1 MLGGI
6 SRACGMQRV
15 CFTVSGQ
22 HPRSGIPHRKTPR
35 PSLDE
40 EVPSNWESSGRQQIP
55 RTGERWGGQ
64 FQSLGTGPGTED
76 PRNRSENRVKVAGDD
91 KDARVV
97 VVGWSSLKSTPHAS
111 WRHESHRTSGFLWAP
126 SSGTGCRSSN

>member
-22 HPRSGIPHRKTPR
+22 HPRSGIPHRKTSR

-55 RTGERWGGQ
+55 RTGERWGEASSKVWAQGQ
-64 FQSLGTGPGTED
+64 ELKIPGTGQKTGSRWRETI
-76 PRNRSENRVKVAGDD
+76 RTHG
-91 KDARVV
+91 
-97 VVGWSSLKSTPHAS
+97 LS
-111 WRHESHRTSGFLWAP
+111 WLDGAA
-126 SSGTGCRSSN
+126 